1 MKLFGSKRGG
11 ARLAKNRSSV
21 SYDPSGYPT
30 SGGAAAAVRSTVP
43 AAKAKNPLKVLAIIL
58 AIILVCEL
66 AYFFVIFTDNKF
78 VSKWRS
84 IYIETAM
91 DTLSHKWLATAII
104 PSDIIAEVCDAKKN
118 TMSAQ
123 MNLES
128 EWGNQS
134 PPSVNESNGEVVV
147 PEQVVVDVTVIQPE
161 DPEEVA
167 QEAFYELFHE
177 IDKTSLE
184 AYLLAHPEALSNG
197 WANLYINE
205 AGIEDSGTEIKTI
218 YDEQV
223 LAIDVPNKI
232 LLVRVE
238 GKGFIGVLAKAKDPA
253 LLSVRPSSQL
263 GVCGETAGVIAE
275 AHNGVLA
282 MTGSG
287 FIDEGGN
294 GNGGILAG
302 YTMYNGVEDGWT
314 HLGSGYK
321 RLEIHEDNLFYIK
334 DANASVGEGTTDAVE
349 FGPALI
355 IDGKILV
362 DANCG
367 YTGIHPRACIGQS
380 DKYEV
385 LMLVIE
391 GRMPTRSMGT
401 DVIVCA
407 EILKQHGCMQAMN
420 LDGGTSAIM
429 WYDGEYVTKCSNQNL
444 PAGRPLP
451 TAFVYERAN

>member
-11 ARLAKNRSSV
+11 ARLAKNRPSV
-21 SYDPSGYPT
+21 SYDPSAYQV
-30 SGGAAAAVRSTVP
+30 SGGSAAVRATAP
-43 AAKAKNPLKVLAIIL
+43 AAKTKNPLKALAIIL

-104 PSDIIAEVCDAKKN
+104 PSDIIARVCDAKKN

-123 MNLES
+123 MNMES
-128 EWGNQS
+128 EWGNQQAE
-134 PPSVNESNGEVVV
+134 PIVDETTGEAVI
-147 PEQVVVDVTVIQPE
+147 PEQVVVDVTVIKPE

-167 QEAFYELFHE
+167 ETAFYELFHE
-177 IDKTSLE
+177 IDRDSME
-184 AYLLAHPEALSNG
+184 AYLSAHPEALENG

-205 AGIEDSGTEIKTI
+205 AGMDDEGTEIKTI
-218 YDEQV
+218 YDEQI

-232 LLVRVE
+232 LLE

-253 LLSVRPSSQL
+253 LLSVRPSSKL
-263 GVCGETAGVIAE
+263 GVSGETAGVIAE

-380 DKYEV
+380 DKYEI